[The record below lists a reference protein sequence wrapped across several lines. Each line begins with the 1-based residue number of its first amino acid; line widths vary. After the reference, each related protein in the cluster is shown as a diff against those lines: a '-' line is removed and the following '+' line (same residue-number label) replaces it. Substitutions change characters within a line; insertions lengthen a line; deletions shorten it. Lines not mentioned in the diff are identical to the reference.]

1 MAEPWLRELRSILE
15 RAGPGPDPGV
25 AIECKHFFSGA
36 AAYAGGRIFMS
47 LTTVGLALKLPEE
60 ARTQL
65 MEAGAEPLR
74 YFAKSPIKKEY
85 AVLPEKLARDA
96 DALAPW
102 IEASIRYVRAAANK
116 GAK

>member
-1 MAEPWLRELRSILE
+1 MAETYLQALRSILE

-25 AIECKHFFSGA
+25 AIECKHFFGGA
-36 AAYAGGRIFMS
+36 AAYVGGRIFMS
-47 LTTVGLALKLPEE
+47 LTPTGLALKLPQE

-65 MEAGAEPLR
+65 MEAGGEPLR
-74 YFAKSPIKKEY
+74 YFGKGPIKKEY